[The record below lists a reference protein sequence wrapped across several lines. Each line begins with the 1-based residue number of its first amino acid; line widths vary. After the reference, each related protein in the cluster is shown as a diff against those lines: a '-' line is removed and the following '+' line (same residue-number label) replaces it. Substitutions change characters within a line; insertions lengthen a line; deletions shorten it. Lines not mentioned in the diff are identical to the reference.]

1 MTTMSIGSALF
12 GGVRQAV
19 LAILF
24 CHSDESF
31 HMRHI
36 VRSVGMGSGAVQ
48 RELAR
53 LVDAGL
59 VIRVRRGNQVLYR
72 ANTESPVFAEL
83 RGLMVKTVGIAD
95 ALRASLA
102 ALSDRIEVAF
112 VYGSVARG
120 TERADSDVDLMIIGS
135 ATLRDVVAALESTEK
150 EIRREVNPSVFASDE
165 FRERMAVGEHFVT
178 SVLAEEKVFLI
189 GDDDELS
196 RLVERRPAG
205 TKADV

>member
-31 HMRHI
+31 HLRHI
-36 VRSVGMGSGAVQ
+36 VRAVGMGHGAVQ

-59 VIRVRRGNQVLYR
+59 VIRSRRGNQVLYK
-72 ANTESPVFAEL
+72 ANKESPVFAEL

-95 ALRASLA
+95 VLRASLA

-112 VYGSVARG
+112 MYGSVARG
-120 TERADSDVDLMIIGS
+120 TERVNRRTSM
-135 ATLRDVVAALESTEK
+135 TLLRA
-150 EIRREVNPSVFASDE
+150 
-165 FRERMAVGEHFVT
+165 
-178 SVLAEEKVFLI
+178 
-189 GDDDELS
+189 
-196 RLVERRPAG
+196 
-205 TKADV
+205 

>member
-31 HMRHI
+31 HLRHI
-36 VRSVGMGSGAVQ
+36 VRAVGMGHGAVQ

-59 VIRVRRGNQVLYR
+59 VIRSRRGNQVLYK
-72 ANTESPVFAEL
+72 ANKESPVFAEL

-95 ALRASLA
+95 VLRASLA

-112 VYGSVARG
+112 MYGSVARG

-135 ATLRDVVAALESTEK
+135 ATLREVAAALESTEQ
-150 EIRREVNPSVFASDE
+150 ELRREVSPSVFAAKE
-165 FRERMAVGEHFVT
+165 FGERVTAGEHFAT

-189 GDDDELS
+189 GDDDELAG
-196 RLVERRPAG
+196 LVERGSAG
-205 TKADV
+205 ANADL